1 MTWRNATSTCADHT
15 YSVMV
20 EVSITLSWIFFS
32 LRNRFA
38 FAALQGSIDE
48 GACTH
53 NCGGPCVF
61 CGCLCCGAACCPTDE
76 EIAMRK
82 QQQLQRDRE
91 RQAQMDQQGGPQ
103 QHNMNRNPG
112 YVAGYQQPPSTTS
125 AFIYQANANSSCT
138 TCIPTATTTSIRTD
152 KQPIA

>member
-20 EVSITLSWIFFS
+20 EVSITLSWIFFFFGGIA
-32 LRNRFA
+32 FA

-61 CGCLCCGAACCPTDE
+61 CGRLCCGAACCPTDE

-91 RQAQMDQQGGPQ
+91 RQAQMDQQGGQ
-103 QHNMNRNPG
+103 QQ
-112 YVAGYQQPPSTTS
+112 QQPVYALLGALPGSDQMIS
-125 AFIYQANANSSCT
+125 WQGHLGGLISGG
-138 TCIPTATTTSIRTD
+138 
-152 KQPIA
+152 